1 MTKNEFLRIPLTRK
15 EMVWGIRYLLFQTVF
30 LSSFLGTLN
39 WVLPVT
45 LDRAQLNF
53 LFFCI
58 NFGAVAVIFRRYLV
72 QFLRLD
78 LKAAVR
84 IGAVSVALF
93 GVYWVATTLLGYLL
107 TAIEPGFANVNDQS
121 IAAVSQENYWLMFFG
136 TAVLVPIT
144 EECLYRGLI
153 FRGLYDRSPALAWI
167 ISAAVFS
174 AVHLLGYTGYELRTL
189 FLCFLQYL
197 PAGLC
202 LAAAY
207 RLSGSLIPPIL
218 IHAAVNTM
226 GMIALR

>member
-1 MTKNEFLRIPLTRK
+1 MTKNEFLRISLTRK

-30 LSSFLGTLN
+30 LPSLLNALN
-39 WVLPVT
+39 WVLPMT

-58 NFGAVAVIFRRYLV
+58 NFGAVAVIFRQYLV
-72 QFLRLD
+72 HFLHLD
-78 LKAAVR
+78 RKAAVR

-93 GVYWVATTLLGYLL
+93 GAYWVSTTLLGYLL
-107 TAIEPGFANVNDQS
+107 TAIAPGFANINDQS
-121 IAAVSQENYWLMFFG
+121 IAAVSQDNYWLMFLG

-153 FRGLYDRSPALAWI
+153 FRGLYDRSPILAWL
-167 ISAAVFS
+167 ISTAVFS
-174 AVHLLGYTGYELRTL
+174 AVHLLGYTGYEMRIL

-218 IHAAVNTM
+218 IHAAVNTI